1 MSIRAMNCW
10 AFKSLAARQKET
22 AQTRQAQA
30 GAKGMN
36 MFENFETLQKISKD
50 NVDTALKSFGAASK
64 GIQAI
69 ASEVVDYQKKSFEEG
84 TAAMEKLFGVRTL
97 DKAFEVQTEFYK
109 SAYEGFV
116 SKATKI
122 GELYAD
128 IAKETYKPLET
139 AVAKATSKQ

>member
-1 MSIRAMNCW
+1 MN
-10 AFKSLAARQKET
+10 AGHIFVQPLVRRKRLKPARPE
-22 AQTRQAQA
+22 A

-69 ASEVVDYQKKSFEEG
+69 TSEVVDFQKKSFEDG
-84 TAAMEKLFGVRTL
+84 TAAIEKLFGVRTL

-128 IAKETYKPLET
+128 IAKETYKPIEG